1 MQESSFFHL
10 NLEPAYDDD
19 DDPVTSLLE
28 GVEGEGVGDVKEGEA
43 EQEPP
48 SIKQPLEHDVQH
60 KLFRGA
66 THATADTGSDAA
78 VVDQQEGNEDGKG
91 R

>member
-1 MQESSFFHL
+1 MQESSFFHT

-28 GVEGEGVGDVKEGEA
+28 GVDGEGGGEVKEGQA
-43 EQEPP
+43 EPEPP
-48 SIKQPLEHDVQH
+48 SIKQPLEHHV
-60 KLFRGA
+60 FRGA
-66 THATADTGSDAA
+66 THATAAA
-78 VVDQQEGNEDGKG
+78 EQQVGNGDGKG

>member
-1 MQESSFFHL
+1 M

-28 GVEGEGVGDVKEGEA
+28 GVEGEGGGEVKEGEA
-43 EQEPP
+43 EQESP
-48 SIKQPLEHDVQH
+48 SIKQPLEHVQH
-60 KLFRGA
+60 KVFRGA
-66 THATADTGSDAA
+66 THAAADTGSDAA
-78 VVDQQEGNEDGKG
+78 VADQQEGNEDGK